1 MEKQRRAYG
10 KRGVIMYSPRQYTL
24 IRNLCLAGIKLPDI
38 NFSLARELIEIG
50 EIADAETAAAT
61 AKAQEASIVA
71 EAARISA
78 AR

>member
-10 KRGVIMYSPRQYTL
+10 KRGVIMYS